1 MSAADSLGELSLDNS
16 NDEIVV
22 EQPSQT
28 KSKTR
33 KMAPKKDTQ
42 KKATKPAQKKAKTSK
57 DKVKDTIQTFIP
69 NEQQDR
75 FKKASMKAFF
85 NAYFRNE
92 VKIVLPS
99 TSEKKELKRPTVDLT
114 SIPVVNKFR
123 TELVGR
129 NMKTIKDV
137 LISPYMS
144 AYFAY
149 DAIKDENDKPKPSFS
164 EFLDGFGIHSQK
176 MNLREIVE
184 EMSKFLTVGP
194 HIYMKIY
201 NLLFAPHV
209 RDHKMREIGGDKKE
223 IQRIIYAIYLQRAPE
238 HLPEVLKMKI
248 ENKLNTT
255 ELLKKLYTTILP
267 QYDELIQKE
276 DKYKILAKEGKIQ
289 KILNDMKH
297 PSLSTA
303 LWKVPDYFEDAKKKF
318 EENKDDEKAKEEF
331 KIAKE
336 KYEEEKDKKLF
347 GWIPTKEDKEAWTD
361 NDKKEKKE
369 RTDLLKEIVSKIYV
383 ELKSAKDVIE
393 GVDLIKDDVDCDDLL
408 KQTNDLIDKFTAVK
422 AEIDKISERMKKLS
436 QTEKLNQNFTYALA
450 IFVKAHS
457 IFVAEEGST
466 NKKNALVIAL
476 DNLKKRYGVISIKS
490 NPFRRELL
498 DICKGSIKE
507 TACFDLAKKY
517 KDVFEHLASPK
528 GQDPYNPDAYSELG
542 KYVYY
547 GWNSTQALAKIN
559 KPCRIALGLAIF
571 MYIRGEIEKIRSKYD
586 NNNNLTIELVF

>member
-1 MSAADSLGELSLDNS
+1 MSVADSIGELSLENS
-16 NDEIVV
+16 NDEVV
-22 EQPSQT
+22 IEQPPQT
-28 KSKTR
+28 KPKTR
-33 KMAPKKDTQ
+33 KMAPKKDTP
-42 KKATKPAQKKAKTSK
+42 KKTSKPVQKKAKANK
-57 DKVKDTIQTFIP
+57 DKGKETIQTFIP

-92 VKIVLPS
+92 VKIVLES
-99 TSEKKELKRPTVDLT
+99 QSEKKKELKRPTVDLT

-149 DAIKDENDKPKPSFS
+149 NAIKEEQDKPKPSFS
-164 EFLDGFGIHSQK
+164 EFLDGFGVHAQK

-209 RDHKMREIGGDKKE
+209 RDHKMKEIGGDKKE
-223 IQRIIYAIYLQRAPE
+223 IQKIIYAIYLQRAPE
-238 HLPEVLKMKI
+238 HLPDVLKMKI
-248 ENKLNTT
+248 EGKLNTKD
-255 ELLKKLYTTILP
+255 LLSKLYASIFS
-267 QYDELIQKE
+267 QYDDLIQNE
-276 DKYKILAKEGKIQ
+276 DKYKVLAKEKKTIRE
-289 KILNDMKH
+289 ILGEYKH
-297 PSLSTA
+297 PSLSAA
-303 LWKVPDYFEDAKKKF
+303 LMKTPEDKDDKKKF
-318 EENKDDEKAKEEF
+318 EDEKE
-331 KIAKE
+331 
-336 KYEEEKDKKLF
+336 KKLY
-347 GWIPTKEDKEAWTD
+347 GWIPTKEDKEKWTD
-361 NDKKEKKE
+361 DEKKEKKD

-408 KQTNDLIDKFTAVK
+408 RQTNELIEKFTTVK
-422 AEIDKISERMKKLS
+422 NEIDKIAERMKKLS

-457 IFVAEEGST
+457 IFVAEEGSS

-490 NPFRRELL
+490 NPFRKDLL
-498 DICKGSIKE
+498 EICSGDIKE

-547 GWNSTQALAKIN
+547 GWNSTQAVAKIN

-571 MYIRGEIEKIRSKYD
+571 MYVRGEIEKIRSKHD
-586 NNNNLTIELVF
+586 NNSNLTIELVF

>member
-1 MSAADSLGELSLDNS
+1 MSIADSIGELSLENS
-16 NDEIVV
+16 NDEIVI
-22 EQPSQT
+22 EQPPQT
-28 KSKTR
+28 KPKTKKMASK
-33 KMAPKKDTQ
+33 KDAPKK
-42 KKATKPAQKKAKTSK
+42 ASKPVQKKAKVSK
-57 DKVKDTIQTFIP
+57 DKGKETIQTFIP

-92 VKIVLPS
+92 VKIVLES
-99 TSEKKELKRPTVDLT
+99 QSEKKKELKRPAVDLT

-149 DAIKDENDKPKPSFS
+149 DAIKEEQDKPKPSFS
-164 EFLDGFGIHSQK
+164 EFLDGFGVHAQK

-209 RDHKMREIGGDKKE
+209 RDHKMKEIGGDKKE
-223 IQRIIYAIYLQRAPE
+223 IQKIIYAIYLQRAPE
-238 HLPEVLKMKI
+238 HLPDVLKMKI
-248 ENKLNTT
+248 EGKLNTKD
-255 ELLKKLYTTILP
+255 LLSKLYASIFS
-267 QYDELIQKE
+267 QYDDLIQKE
-276 DKYKILAKEGKIQ
+276 DKYKVLANEKKTIREILGEY
-289 KILNDMKH
+289 KH
-297 PSLSTA
+297 PSLSAA
-303 LWKVPDYFEDAKKKF
+303 LMKTPEDKDDKDAKKKF
-318 EENKDDEKAKEEF
+318 EDEKE
-331 KIAKE
+331 
-336 KYEEEKDKKLF
+336 KKLY
-347 GWIPTKEDKEAWTD
+347 GWIPTKEEKEKWT
-361 NDKKEKKE
+361 NAEKKEKKD

-408 KQTNDLIDKFTAVK
+408 RQTNELIEKFTAVK
-422 AEIDKISERMKKLS
+422 SEIDKIAERMKKLS

-457 IFVAEEGST
+457 IFVAEEGSS

-476 DNLKKRYGVISIKS
+476 DNLKKRYGAISIKS
-490 NPFRRELL
+490 NPFRKDLL
-498 DICKGSIKE
+498 EICSGDIKE

-542 KYVYY
+542 KYVYH
-547 GWNSTQALAKIN
+547 GWNSSQAIAKIN

-571 MYIRGEIEKIRSKYD
+571 MYIRGEIEKIRSKHD

>member
-1 MSAADSLGELSLDNS
+1 MSIADSIGELSLENS
-16 NDEIVV
+16 NDEIVI
-22 EQPSQT
+22 EQPPQT
-28 KSKTR
+28 KPKTR
-33 KMAPKKDTQ
+33 KMAQKKDAPKK
-42 KKATKPAQKKAKTSK
+42 ASKPVQKKAKVSK
-57 DKVKDTIQTFIP
+57 DKGKETIQTFIP

-92 VKIVLPS
+92 VKIVLES
-99 TSEKKELKRPTVDLT
+99 QSEKKKELKRPTVDLT

-149 DAIKDENDKPKPSFS
+149 DAIKEEQDKPKPSFG
-164 EFLDGFGIHSQK
+164 EFLDGFGVHAQK

-209 RDHKMREIGGDKKE
+209 RDHKMKEIGGDKKE
-223 IQRIIYAIYLQRAPE
+223 IQKIIYAIYLQRAPE
-238 HLPEVLKMKI
+238 HLPDVLKMKI
-248 ENKLNTT
+248 EGKLNTKD
-255 ELLKKLYTTILP
+255 LLSKLYASIFS

-276 DKYKILAKEGKIQ
+276 DKYKVLANEKKTIREILGEY
-289 KILNDMKH
+289 KH
-297 PSLSTA
+297 PSLSAA
-303 LWKVPDYFEDAKKKF
+303 LMKTPEDKDDKDAKKKF
-318 EENKDDEKAKEEF
+318 EDEKE
-331 KIAKE
+331 
-336 KYEEEKDKKLF
+336 KKLY
-347 GWIPTKEDKEAWTD
+347 GWIPTKEEKEKWTD
-361 NDKKEKKE
+361 AEKKEKKD

-408 KQTNDLIDKFTAVK
+408 RQTNELIEKFIAVK
-422 AEIDKISERMKKLS
+422 SEIDKIAERMKKLS

-457 IFVAEEGST
+457 IFVAEEGSS

-476 DNLKKRYGVISIKS
+476 DNLKKRYGAISIKS
-490 NPFRRELL
+490 NPFRKDLL
-498 DICKGSIKE
+498 EICSGDIKE

-547 GWNSTQALAKIN
+547 GWNSSQAIAKIN

-571 MYIRGEIEKIRSKYD
+571 MYIRGEIEKIRSKHD

>member
-1 MSAADSLGELSLDNS
+1 MSIADSIGELSLENS
-16 NDEIVV
+16 NDEIVI
-22 EQPSQT
+22 EQPPQT
-28 KSKTR
+28 KPKTKKMASK
-33 KMAPKKDTQ
+33 KDAPKK
-42 KKATKPAQKKAKTSK
+42 ASKPVQKKAKVSK
-57 DKVKDTIQTFIP
+57 DKGKETIQTFIP

-92 VKIVLPS
+92 VKIVLES
-99 TSEKKELKRPTVDLT
+99 QSEKKKELKRPTVDLT

-149 DAIKDENDKPKPSFS
+149 DAIKEEQDKPKPSFS
-164 EFLDGFGIHSQK
+164 EFLDGFGVHAQK

-209 RDHKMREIGGDKKE
+209 RDHKMKEIGGDKKE
-223 IQRIIYAIYLQRAPE
+223 IQKIIYAIYLQRAPE
-238 HLPEVLKMKI
+238 HLPDVLKMKI
-248 ENKLNTT
+248 EGKLNTKD
-255 ELLKKLYTTILP
+255 LLSKLYASIFS
-267 QYDELIQKE
+267 QYDDLIQKE
-276 DKYKILAKEGKIQ
+276 DKYKVLANEKKTIREILGEY
-289 KILNDMKH
+289 KH
-297 PSLSTA
+297 PSLSAA
-303 LWKVPDYFEDAKKKF
+303 LMKTPEDKDDKDAKKKF
-318 EENKDDEKAKEEF
+318 EDEKE
-331 KIAKE
+331 
-336 KYEEEKDKKLF
+336 KKLY
-347 GWIPTKEDKEAWTD
+347 GWIPTKEEKEKWTGAE
-361 NDKKEKKE
+361 KKEKKD

-408 KQTNDLIDKFTAVK
+408 RQTNELIEKFTAVK
-422 AEIDKISERMKKLS
+422 SEIDKIAERMKKLS

-457 IFVAEEGST
+457 IFVAEEGSS

-476 DNLKKRYGVISIKS
+476 DNLKKRYGAISIKS
-490 NPFRRELL
+490 NPFRKDLL
-498 DICKGSIKE
+498 EICSGDIKE

-547 GWNSTQALAKIN
+547 GWNSSQAIAKIN

-571 MYIRGEIEKIRSKYD
+571 MYIRGEIEKIRSKHD

>member
-1 MSAADSLGELSLDNS
+1 MSVADSIGDLSLENS
-16 NDEIVV
+16 NDEAVV

-28 KSKTR
+28 KPKTKR
-33 KMAPKKDTQ
+33 MAPKKDTP
-42 KKATKPAQKKAKTSK
+42 KKTSK
-57 DKVKDTIQTFIP
+57 PVQKKTKTTKDKAKETIQTFIP

-92 VKIVLPS
+92 VKIVLES
-99 TSEKKELKRPTVDLT
+99 QSEKKKELKRPTVDLT

-149 DAIKDENDKPKPSFS
+149 DAIKEEQDKPKPSFG
-164 EFLDGFGIHSQK
+164 EFLDGFGIHAQK

-209 RDHKMREIGGDKKE
+209 RDHKMKEIGGDKKE
-223 IQRIIYAIYLQRAPE
+223 IQKIIYAIYLQRAPE
-238 HLPEVLKMKI
+238 HLPDVLKMKI
-248 ENKLNTT
+248 EGKLNTKD
-255 ELLKKLYTTILP
+255 LLSKLYTSIFP

-276 DKYKILAKEGKIQ
+276 DKYKVLAKEKKTIRE
-289 KILNDMKH
+289 ILGEYKH
-297 PSLSTA
+297 PSLSAA
-303 LWKVPDYFEDAKKKF
+303 LLKTPEDKDDKDAKKKF
-318 EENKDDEKAKEEF
+318 EDEKE
-331 KIAKE
+331 
-336 KYEEEKDKKLF
+336 KKLY
-347 GWIPTKEDKEAWTD
+347 GWVPTKEDKEKWTD
-361 NDKKEKKE
+361 AEKKEKKD

-393 GVDLIKDDVDCDDLL
+393 GVDLIKDEVDCDDLL
-408 KQTNDLIDKFTAVK
+408 RQTNELIEKFTTVK
-422 AEIDKISERMKKLS
+422 NEIDKIAERMKKLS

-457 IFVAEEGST
+457 IFVAEESSS

-490 NPFRRELL
+490 NPFRKDLL
-498 DICKGSIKE
+498 EICSGDIKE

-547 GWNSTQALAKIN
+547 GWNSSQALAKIN

-571 MYIRGEIEKIRSKYD
+571 MYIRGEIEKIRSKHD
-586 NNNNLTIELVF
+586 NNSNLTIELVF

>member
-1 MSAADSLGELSLDNS
+1 MSVADSIGELSLENS
-16 NDEIVV
+16 NDEVV
-22 EQPSQT
+22 IEQPPQT
-28 KSKTR
+28 KPKTR
-33 KMAPKKDTQ
+33 KMAPKKDAP
-42 KKATKPAQKKAKTSK
+42 KKTSK
-57 DKVKDTIQTFIP
+57 PVQKKVKANKDKGKEAIQTFIP

-92 VKIVLPS
+92 VKIVLES
-99 TSEKKELKRPTVDLT
+99 QSEKKKELKRPTVDLT

-149 DAIKDENDKPKPSFS
+149 NAIKEEQDKPKPSFS
-164 EFLDGFGIHSQK
+164 EFLDGFGVHAQK

-209 RDHKMREIGGDKKE
+209 RDHKMKEIGGDKKE
-223 IQRIIYAIYLQRAPE
+223 IQKIIYAIYLQRAPE
-238 HLPEVLKMKI
+238 HLPDVLKMKI
-248 ENKLNTT
+248 EGKLNTKD
-255 ELLKKLYTTILP
+255 LLSKLYASIFS
-267 QYDELIQKE
+267 QYDDLIQNE
-276 DKYKILAKEGKIQ
+276 DKYKVLAKEKKTIRE
-289 KILNDMKH
+289 ILGEYKH
-297 PSLSTA
+297 PSLSAA
-303 LWKVPDYFEDAKKKF
+303 LMKTPEDKDDKKKF
-318 EENKDDEKAKEEF
+318 EEE
-331 KIAKE
+331 KE
-336 KYEEEKDKKLF
+336 KKLY
-347 GWIPTKEDKEAWTD
+347 GWIPTKEEKEKWTD
-361 NDKKEKKE
+361 DEKKEKKD

-408 KQTNDLIDKFTAVK
+408 RQTNELIEKFTTVK
-422 AEIDKISERMKKLS
+422 NEIDKIAERMKKLS

-457 IFVAEEGST
+457 IFVAEEGSN

-490 NPFRRELL
+490 NPFRKDLL
-498 DICKGSIKE
+498 EICSGDIKE

-547 GWNSTQALAKIN
+547 GWNSAQAIAKIN

-571 MYIRGEIEKIRSKYD
+571 MYVRGEIEKIRSKHD
-586 NNNNLTIELVF
+586 NNSNLTIELLF

>member
-1 MSAADSLGELSLDNS
+1 MSIADSIGELSLENS
-16 NDEIVV
+16 NDEIVI
-22 EQPSQT
+22 EQPPQT
-28 KSKTR
+28 KPKTKKMASK
-33 KMAPKKDTQ
+33 KDAPKK
-42 KKATKPAQKKAKTSK
+42 ASKPVQKKAKVSK
-57 DKVKDTIQTFIP
+57 DKGKETIQTFIP

-92 VKIVLPS
+92 VKIVLES
-99 TSEKKELKRPTVDLT
+99 QSEKKKELKRPTVDLT

-149 DAIKDENDKPKPSFS
+149 DAIKEEQDKPKPSFS
-164 EFLDGFGIHSQK
+164 EFLDGFGVHAQK

-209 RDHKMREIGGDKKE
+209 RDHKMKEIGGDKKE
-223 IQRIIYAIYLQRAPE
+223 IQKIIYAIYLQRAPE
-238 HLPEVLKMKI
+238 HLPDVLKMKI
-248 ENKLNTT
+248 EGKLNTKD
-255 ELLKKLYTTILP
+255 LLSKLYASIFS

-276 DKYKILAKEGKIQ
+276 DKYKVLANEKKTIREILGEY
-289 KILNDMKH
+289 KH
-297 PSLSTA
+297 PSLSAA
-303 LWKVPDYFEDAKKKF
+303 LMKTPEDKDDKDAKKKF
-318 EENKDDEKAKEEF
+318 EDEKE
-331 KIAKE
+331 
-336 KYEEEKDKKLF
+336 KKLY
-347 GWIPTKEDKEAWTD
+347 GWIPTKEEKEKWT
-361 NDKKEKKE
+361 NAEKKEKKD

-408 KQTNDLIDKFTAVK
+408 RQTNELIEKFTAVK
-422 AEIDKISERMKKLS
+422 SEIDKIAERMKKLS

-457 IFVAEEGST
+457 IFVTEEGSS

-476 DNLKKRYGVISIKS
+476 DNLKKRYGAISIKS
-490 NPFRRELL
+490 NPFRKDLL
-498 DICKGSIKE
+498 EICSGDIKE

-547 GWNSTQALAKIN
+547 GWNSSQAIAKIN

-571 MYIRGEIEKIRSKYD
+571 MYIRGEIEKIRSKHD

>member
-1 MSAADSLGELSLDNS
+1 MSIADSIGELSLENS
-16 NDEIVV
+16 NDEIVI
-22 EQPSQT
+22 EQPPQT
-28 KSKTR
+28 KPKTR
-33 KMAPKKDTQ
+33 KMAPKKDTP
-42 KKATKPAQKKAKTSK
+42 KKTSKPVQKKAKANK
-57 DKVKDTIQTFIP
+57 DKGKETIQTFIP

-92 VKIVLPS
+92 VKIVLES
-99 TSEKKELKRPTVDLT
+99 QSEKKKELKRPTVDLT

-149 DAIKDENDKPKPSFS
+149 DAIKEEQNKPKPSFG
-164 EFLDGFGIHSQK
+164 EFLDGFGVHSQK

-209 RDHKMREIGGDKKE
+209 RDHKMKEIGGDKKE
-223 IQRIIYAIYLQRAPE
+223 IQKIIYAIYLQRAPE
-238 HLPEVLKMKI
+238 HLPDVLKMKI
-248 ENKLNTT
+248 EGKLNTKD
-255 ELLKKLYTTILP
+255 LLSKLYASIFS
-267 QYDELIQKE
+267 QYDDLIQKE
-276 DKYKILAKEGKIQ
+276 DKYKVIAKEKRTIRE
-289 KILNDMKH
+289 ILGEYKH
-297 PSLSTA
+297 PSLSAVLLKTPED
-303 LWKVPDYFEDAKKKF
+303 KDDKDAKKKF
-318 EENKDDEKAKEEF
+318 EDEKE
-331 KIAKE
+331 
-336 KYEEEKDKKLF
+336 KKLY
-347 GWIPTKEDKEAWTD
+347 GWVPTKEDKEKWTGD
-361 NDKKEKKE
+361 EKKEKKA
-369 RTDLLKEIVSKIYV
+369 RTDLLKEIISKIYV

-393 GVDLIKDDVDCDDLL
+393 GIDYIKDDVDCDDLL
-408 KQTNDLIDKFTAVK
+408 RQTNELIEKFTTVK
-422 AEIDKISERMKKLS
+422 NEIDKIAERMKKLS

-450 IFVKAHS
+450 IFVKVHS
-457 IFVAEEGST
+457 IFVAEEGSS

-476 DNLKKRYGVISIKS
+476 DNLKKRYGTISIKS
-490 NPFRRELL
+490 NPFRKDLL
-498 DICKGSIKE
+498 EICSGDIKE

-547 GWNSTQALAKIN
+547 GWNSTQAIAKIN

-571 MYIRGEIEKIRSKYD
+571 MYIRGEIEKIRSKHD
-586 NNNNLTIELVF
+586 NNSNLTIELVF

>member
-1 MSAADSLGELSLDNS
+1 MSVADSIGELSLENS
-16 NDEIVV
+16 NDEVV
-22 EQPSQT
+22 IEQPPQT
-28 KSKTR
+28 KPKTR
-33 KMAPKKDTQ
+33 KMAPKKDAP
-42 KKATKPAQKKAKTSK
+42 KKTSK
-57 DKVKDTIQTFIP
+57 PVQKKVKANKDKGKEAIQTFIP

-92 VKIVLPS
+92 VKIVLES
-99 TSEKKELKRPTVDLT
+99 QSEKKKELKRPTVDLT

-149 DAIKDENDKPKPSFS
+149 NAIKEEQDKPKPSFS
-164 EFLDGFGIHSQK
+164 EFLDGFGVHAQK

-209 RDHKMREIGGDKKE
+209 RDHKMKEIGGDKKE
-223 IQRIIYAIYLQRAPE
+223 IQKIIYAIYLQRAPE
-238 HLPEVLKMKI
+238 HLPDVLKMKI
-248 ENKLNTT
+248 EGKLNTKD
-255 ELLKKLYTTILP
+255 LLSKLYASIFS
-267 QYDELIQKE
+267 QYDDLIQNE
-276 DKYKILAKEGKIQ
+276 DKYKVLAKEKKTIRE
-289 KILNDMKH
+289 ILGEYKH
-297 PSLSTA
+297 PSLSAVLLKT
-303 LWKVPDYFEDAKKKF
+303 PEDKDDKKKF
-318 EENKDDEKAKEEF
+318 EEE
-331 KIAKE
+331 KE
-336 KYEEEKDKKLF
+336 KKLY
-347 GWIPTKEDKEAWTD
+347 GWIPTKEDKEKWTD
-361 NDKKEKKE
+361 DEKKEKKD

-408 KQTNDLIDKFTAVK
+408 RQTNELIEKFTTVK
-422 AEIDKISERMKKLS
+422 NEIDKIAERMKKLS

-457 IFVAEEGST
+457 IFVAEEGSS

-490 NPFRRELL
+490 NPFRKDLL
-498 DICKGSIKE
+498 EICSGDIKE

-547 GWNSTQALAKIN
+547 GWNSAQAIAKIN

-571 MYIRGEIEKIRSKYD
+571 MYVRGEIEKIRSKHD
-586 NNNNLTIELVF
+586 NNSNLTIELLF